1 MKNIKFGLS
10 QFDNYSYPTTYF
22 CALCSLLSVPCEKY
36 LFHFTLQGQ
45 SSTLVIRHS
54 FKIQHQWLLTCCLEK
69 VHSHLLHNPTV
80 VQPHPHGFH
89 GKPTGNHK
97 QARRL
102 SFNSSC
108 MIKTCCDTSRKIHLV
123 HDPSLGQHALS
134 SSSAPFLQLGAMV
147 LENIFFPPTSKNKTP
162 PLVLPCAQYSGL
174 RYDHRVMK
182 KQMLAL
188 EKPVWREKTR
198 LTRIEV
204 QAVATSNSGRASFS
218 TPWSRRRQKQPLLA
232 GCRAWK
238 SPISSSQTSRFSS
251 RGSNF
256 LFHLPKGQGSKQT
269 TSS

>member
-1 MKNIKFGLS
+1 MESYNKQLHIRIIKCHLTKYGAFRSLFWHKMYTLFGS
-10 QFDNYSYPTTYF
+10 ARK
-22 CALCSLLSVPCEKY
+22 CALRSQRV
-36 LFHFTLQGQ
+36 
-45 SSTLVIRHS
+45 
-54 FKIQHQWLLTCCLEK
+54 KIQHQWLLTCCLEK

-134 SSSAPFLQLGAMV
+134 SSPAPFLQLGAMV
-147 LENIFFPPTSKNKTP
+147 LENIFFPPTSQKKTP
-162 PLVLPCAQYSGL
+162 PFVLLCAQYSGL

-188 EKPVWREKTR
+188 KKPVWREKTR
-198 LTRIEV
+198 MTRTEIL
-204 QAVATSNSGRASFS
+204 AVATSKAWHNSGRASFS
-218 TPWSRRRQKQPLLA
+218 TPWSRRRRKEPLLT

-238 SPISSSQTSRFSS
+238 SPIRSSETSRFSS
-251 RGSNF
+251 RASNF
-256 LFHLPKGQGSKQT
+256 
-269 TSS
+269 